1 MGDFAR
7 RIDGRA
13 LNKRAL
19 ESLAKAGAFDSIS
32 PNRRQIVEG
41 VETILSTAS
50 RTMSEAEAGQNDLFT
65 GMLAKGMAS
74 ELGLPVVEP
83 WLPIERLN
91 AEFEAVGFYFSGHPL
106 DDYMK
111 PLEKLGVETWASFRE
126 KALMKGATAAK
137 LAGTITYRQERRS
150 RSGNRFAF
158 VGFSE
163 PTGQFETIVFSDLLA
178 SARDLLE
185 PGNAVVIR
193 VEADIEGDEV
203 RLRLHGVEILDK
215 ASATVQN
222 GLIIF
227 IRDEA
232 PVDSIA
238 RRLKNGGRAP
248 VKLIVQTPTGRE
260 VDITLGNKFTVTPQ
274 LKGAIKAIPGVI
286 DVQDF

>member
-1 MGDFAR
+1 LQGVVHR
-7 RIDGRA
+7 R
-13 LNKRAL
+13 N
-19 ESLAKAGAFDSIS
+19 
-32 PNRRQIVEG
+32 PRRV
-41 VETILSTAS
+41 
-50 RTMSEAEAGQNDLFT
+50 
-65 GMLAKGMAS
+65 
-74 ELGLPVVEP
+74 
-83 WLPIERLN
+83 
-91 AEFEAVGFYFSGHPL
+91 
-106 DDYMK
+106 
-111 PLEKLGVETWASFRE
+111 
-126 KALMKGATAAK
+126 
-137 LAGTITYRQERRS
+137 
-150 RSGNRFAF
+150 
-158 VGFSE
+158 
-163 PTGQFETIVFSDLLA
+163 
-178 SARDLLE
+178 
-185 PGNAVVIR
+185 NAVVIR

-203 RLRLHGVEILDK
+203 RLRLQGVEILDK